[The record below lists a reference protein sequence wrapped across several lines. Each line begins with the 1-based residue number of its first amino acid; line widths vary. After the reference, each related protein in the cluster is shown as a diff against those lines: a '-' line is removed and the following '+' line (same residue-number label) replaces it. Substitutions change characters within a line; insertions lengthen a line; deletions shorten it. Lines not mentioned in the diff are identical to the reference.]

1 MPKGFEVTNTMRIK
15 TFHTAVNTAPTI
27 HLARLPSHTEYQPI
41 AYIAFAPPPRFQKP
55 QISVATVKHCHSTPL
70 HPV

>member
-1 MPKGFEVTNTMRIK
+1 MRIE
-15 TFHTAVNTAPTI
+15 TFHTAAVSTAPTI

-41 AYIAFAPPPRFQKP
+41 AYNYSICPPPRFQKP